1 MKRITVSTIA
11 VASILLGASAAS
23 AQNADVK
30 SIVSEV
36 NNANKIAQASQKIID
51 GTQNATDKL
60 TGEFKQ
66 VLKIN
71 AGLRAYNAQQRRVIT
86 RQEEEIRKIKVTIGG
101 IDEIKRQITPLML
114 DMINDLQEFI
124 DGDIPF
130 LLEERTARVDALR
143 EAMDNP
149 NISDPERF
157 RVILAAYK
165 AEVTYGNSIDS
176 WVGDLVEAGKTRS
189 VSYAQVGRIGYYYQ
203 TQDGNE
209 TKVWNTASR
218 SWDTL
223 GAEFAGRIKTFIRI
237 AGGRTA
243 PNLVTLPIAA
253 PREKAK

>member
-1 MKRITVSTIA
+1 VKRITVSTIA

-36 NNANKIAQASQKIID
+36 NSANKLAQASQKTID
-51 GTQNATDKL
+51 GIQNATDKL

-66 VLKIN
+66 VLKVN

-86 RQEEEIRKIKVTIGG
+86 RQEEEIRKIKITIGG

-130 LLEERTARVDALR
+130 LLEERNARVAALR

-149 NISDPERF
+149 NVSDPERF

-165 AEVTYGNSIDS
+165 AEVTYGSKIKS
-176 WVGDLVEAGKTRS
+176 WIGDLEEGGKTRS
-189 VSYAQVGRIGYYYQ
+189 VSFAQVGRIGYYYQ
-203 TQDGNE
+203 TQDQSE
-209 TKVWNTASR
+209 TKVWNVTAKK
-218 SWDTL
+218 WDAL
-223 GAEFAGRIKTFIRI
+223 DAEFTGRIKTFIRI

-243 PNLVTLPIAA
+243 PNIVTLPIAA